1 MVLRPV
7 DNAVFQIGQSDFG
20 NRNMLPFQ
28 CVFGVF
34 RPFVGSG
41 NDNAVAEVC
50 FTRCGEE
57 AVDIFLLQR
66 VVRCVVFALDSVVFA
81 SEGGGDQ
88 VDACVG
94 CAAQIQFV

>member
-7 DNAVFQIGQSDFG
+7 DNAVFQIRQGDFG

-28 CVFGVF
+28 CIFGVF
-34 RPFVGSG
+34 RPFVGGG

-57 AVDIFLLQR
+57 AVDVFLLQR
-66 VVRCVVFALDSVVFA
+66 VARCIVFALDSVVFA
-81 SEGGGDQ
+81 SEGGSDQ
-88 VDACVG
+88 VDASIG
-94 CAAQIQFV
+94 YPA

>member
-7 DNAVFQIGQSDFG
+7 DNAVFQIGQGDFG

-34 RPFVGSG
+34 RPFVGGG

-57 AVDIFLLQR
+57 AVDVFLLQR
-66 VVRCVVFALDSVVFA
+66 VARCVVFALDSVVFA
-81 SEGGGDQ
+81 REGSGDQ
-88 VDACVG
+88 IDTSIG
-94 CAAQIQFV
+94 CPT